1 MKKLFLTI
9 LIFMSFILQA
19 QGKVKIVA
27 TLPVFGSIAQ
37 EIGGERVEVTSL
49 ASADQDPHFIDAK
62 PSYAV
67 LLNQADLLIE
77 GNMGLETGWLPPLLL
92 QARNPKIMKG
102 GKGYVDASQGVES
115 LEIPQGGVNLFQGD
129 IHPRGNPHQW
139 FDPRAVKILAV
150 NINQHLVAIDAEG
163 KPYYDAQLKNFI
175 DQLNQHLSQ
184 WAQLTQ
190 GWRGKKIITYHRS
203 LSYLAHWLGLE
214 VRDTLEPKPG
224 IPPSTRRI
232 EELVKTLQ
240 NDKISLLLSEEF
252 YPRSL
257 ADYLAQNMKV
267 PLLVIKAQPHAKQ
280 KYVDW
285 MDSLLNQMQKKIL

>member
-9 LIFMSFILQA
+9 LIFMSFTLQA

-49 ASADQDPHFIDAK
+49 AAADQDPHFIDAK

-67 LLNQADLLIE
+67 SLNQADLLIE
-77 GNMGLETGWLPPLLL
+77 GNMGLESGWLPPLLM

-102 GKGYVDASQGVES
+102 AKGYVDASQGIES
-115 LEIPQGGVNLFQGD
+115 LEVPQAGVNLFQGD
-129 IHPRGNPHQW
+129 VHPRGNPHLW
-139 FDPRAVKILAV
+139 LDPRAAKIMAV
-150 NINQHLVAIDAEG
+150 NIYQHLVAIDAEG
-163 KPYYDAQLKNFI
+163 KSYYDIQLKNFV
-175 DQLNQHLSQ
+175 DQLNQRLKQ
-184 WAQLTQ
+184 WSPMTQ
-190 GWRGKKIITYHRS
+190 SWRGKKIITYHRS
-203 LSYLAHWLGLE
+203 LSYLAHWLALE

-224 IPPSTRRI
+224 IPPSTRRV

-280 KYVDW
+280 KYIDW
-285 MDSLLNQMQKKIL
+285 MDSLLNQIQKTIL